1 MPNIR
6 MPDGVVVS
14 FPDDMPKEEIVKA
27 IQDAQKRVDE
37 ENDYVF
43 SDEVAIK
50 DEEKSFKG
58 DVTRGFKSAYYGS
71 QLGFNYYTRDLY
83 HNLANV
89 PGFFL
94 SDKDKEDA
102 RKDVDDGC

>member
-58 DVTRGFKSAYYGS
+58 DVTRGF
-71 QLGFNYYTRDLY
+71 
-83 HNLANV
+83 
-89 PGFFL
+89 
-94 SDKDKEDA
+94 
-102 RKDVDDGC
+102 